1 MKAKILVYALPA
13 LILTIIHLAQAQQTK
28 KVPRIG
34 ILPPG
39 PITERMHLWD
49 AFRQGLRELGYVEGQ
64 NIYLIFPSGDV
75 KPERLPH
82 LAAELVRLK
91 VDVIVAPSA
100 SALAAMN
107 ATKKIPIVTPVQSD
121 PVKTGLVASLA
132 RPGGNLTGLATL
144 ATDLSGKRFE
154 LLKEV
159 VPEVSR
165 IAVLSS
171 PRSGNVR
178 PQIRAT
184 EITARAFGVQLELL
198 EVSGPDDFER
208 AFQAAR
214 KTRAG
219 ALITLDVA
227 SFLLTVRRS

>member
-1 MKAKILVYALPA
+1 
-13 LILTIIHLAQAQQTK
+13 
-28 KVPRIG
+28 
-34 ILPPG
+34 
-39 PITERMHLWD
+39 
-49 AFRQGLRELGYVEGQ
+49 
-64 NIYLIFPSGDV
+64 
-75 KPERLPH
+75 
-82 LAAELVRLK
+82 
-91 VDVIVAPSA
+91 
-100 SALAAMN
+100 
-107 ATKKIPIVTPVQSD
+107 VQSD

-208 AFQAAR
+208 AFQAAS
-214 KTRAG
+214 KNRAG

-227 SFLLTVRRS
+227 SLFTHRTQIVKLALKSRLPAIYATREFVDAGGLMS